1 MTKEGNNFD
10 NRPFNSLAEMHQYMK
25 EKWNSKITNGDTVY
39 ILGDIAMRGTNE
51 ELIAL
56 VAQLKGRKVLIKG
69 NHDDVSD
76 LRYKNLFE
84 ETCTYK
90 EVTDHIGQEAYKLVL
105 SHYPI
110 LMWNGQHRGER
121 FDVDTN
127 SLIYTRR
134 CSEEI
139 CSFIRDKLGIQIQS
153 ARINAGTVIRPSN
166 IQEIL
171 DDKNIV
177 KLVYDNASHYSFR
190 AVNWSYS
197 KGDTYDAACVILNG
211 STEKLVEDKF
221 SVSTLKTVTLNKLYV
236 ALTRSKGDLYIV
248 TQDEFETVK
257 EKYYK

>member
-1 MTKEGNNFD
+1 MAK
-10 NRPFNSLAEMHQYMK
+10 RVILAVAGAGKTYRICHEMQP
-25 EKWNSKITNGDTVY
+25 E
-39 ILGDIAMRGTNE
+39 
-51 ELIAL
+51 
-56 VAQLKGRKVLIKG
+56 Q
-69 NHDDVSD
+69 
-76 LRYKNLFE
+76 KNLIVAF
-84 ETCTYK
+84 T
-90 EVTDHIGQEAYKLVL
+90 H
-105 SHYPI
+105 
-110 LMWNGQHRGER
+110 
-121 FDVDTN
+121 
-127 SLIYTRR
+127 
-134 CSEEI
+134 
-139 CSFIRDKLGIQIQS
+139 KLGIQIQS

-197 KGDTYDAACVILNG
+197 KGDTYDAVCVILNG

>member
-1 MTKEGNNFD
+1 MLQQIMDHEEDSQIILTTHSNMIASRLNLRNVIWIAENHYLSLKNVESQTSAFFEKADDNEFLQLLLSKKVILVEGATEYLLLPKF
-10 NRPFNSLAEMHQYMK
+10 Y
-25 EKWNSKITNGDTVY
+25 EKKTGRTVENDGISIISCNGISY
-39 ILGDIAMRGTNE
+39 
-51 ELIAL
+51 
-56 VAQLKGRKVLIKG
+56 
-69 NHDDVSD
+69 
-76 LRYKNLFE
+76 
-84 ETCTYK
+84 
-90 EVTDHIGQEAYKLVL
+90 
-105 SHYPI
+105 
-110 LMWNGQHRGER
+110 
-121 FDVDTN
+121 
-127 SLIYTRR
+127 
-134 CSEEI
+134 
-139 CSFIRDKLGIQIQS
+139 KLGIQIQS